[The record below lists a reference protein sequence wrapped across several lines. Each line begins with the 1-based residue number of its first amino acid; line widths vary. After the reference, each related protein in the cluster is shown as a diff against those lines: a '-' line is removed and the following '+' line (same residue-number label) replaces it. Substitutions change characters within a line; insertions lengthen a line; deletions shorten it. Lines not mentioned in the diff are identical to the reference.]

1 MKVDY
6 SKATLKE
13 LNEIIADAVAARNK
27 IISTRRSQLLAELN
41 ELDKL
46 SKAGLGKTAREVPSS
61 KAIYRDDKGNSWR
74 GRGRMPQWLKDE
86 VDGGAKLED
95 FEVHEAKD
103 D

>member
-1 MKVDY
+1 MKIDF

-46 SKAGLGKTAREVPSS
+46 SKAGLGKAPREVPSS
-61 KAIYRDDKGNSWR
+61 KAIYKDDKGNSWR
-74 GRGRMPQWLKDE
+74 GRGRMPQWLKDKI
-86 VDGGAKLED
+86 DSGANLED
-95 FEVHEAKD
+95 FEVHAD
-103 D
+103 